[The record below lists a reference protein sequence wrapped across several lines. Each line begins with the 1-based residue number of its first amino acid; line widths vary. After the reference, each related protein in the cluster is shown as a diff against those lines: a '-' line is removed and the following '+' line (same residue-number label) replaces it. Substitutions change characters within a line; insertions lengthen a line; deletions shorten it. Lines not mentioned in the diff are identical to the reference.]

1 MIDPS
6 TLRGDPFD
14 APTPG
19 QSLTDTPG
27 QWNWEKPAIIS
38 DPQEAYEGLAESL
51 KSPILK
57 ESLGKLMYI
66 GVTIETLVN
75 GLVKKSFAEGAF
87 SPDVAE
93 LIKPAL
99 AFNLLKIANDSGI
112 TPKIVNNFP
121 EEPVNDSMTLQLL
134 KKMNPKEYQK
144 VMDKVTTS
152 KEFKK
157 ASLPNEGFMPVQGV
171 K

>member
-6 TLRGDPFD
+6 LVQGDPFN

-27 QWNWEKPAIIS
+27 QWGWEKPSIVS
-38 DPQEAYEGLAESL
+38 DPQQAYEGLVESL
-51 KSPILK
+51 KGPVLK

-66 GVTIETLVN
+66 GVTIETLVS
-75 GLVKKSFAEGAF
+75 GLVKKGFAEGAF

-99 AFNLLKIANDSGI
+99 AFHLLKIANDSGI
-112 TPKIVNNFP
+112 TPKIVNKFP
-121 EEPVNDSMTLQLL
+121 SEPINDGMTAQLL
-134 KKMNPKEYQK
+134 KQMNPKEYQK
-144 VMDKVTTS
+144 VMEKVTTS
-152 KEFKK
+152 KEFKQV
-157 ASLPNEGFMPVQGV
+157 SPNEGFMPVQGV
-171 K
+171 E